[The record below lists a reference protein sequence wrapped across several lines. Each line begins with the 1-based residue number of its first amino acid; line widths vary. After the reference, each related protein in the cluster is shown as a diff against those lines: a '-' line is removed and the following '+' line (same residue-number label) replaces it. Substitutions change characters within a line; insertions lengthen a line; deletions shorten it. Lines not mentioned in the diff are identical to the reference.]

1 MQKLFWAIVAVDAA
15 LFLFLLIATLAQR
28 SPADGGREMALFFG
42 VLLPGAAVALA
53 VVLYV
58 LSSSRA
64 WRVVAMLIV
73 AAPLLFIAAVHA
85 RSAYIDYAVRQD
97 SLRRSASSER
107 KP

>member
-1 MQKLFWAIVAVDAA
+1 
-15 LFLFLLIATLAQR
+15 
-28 SPADGGREMALFFG
+28 
-42 VLLPGAAVALA
+42 
-53 VVLYV
+53 
-58 LSSSRA
+58 
-64 WRVVAMLIV
+64 MLIV